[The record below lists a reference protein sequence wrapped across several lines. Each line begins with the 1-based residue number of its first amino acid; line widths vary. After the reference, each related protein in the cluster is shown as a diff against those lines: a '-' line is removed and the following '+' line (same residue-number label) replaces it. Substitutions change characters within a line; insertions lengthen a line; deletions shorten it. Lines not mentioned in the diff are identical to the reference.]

1 MPNARFSVRVT
12 ENRKTAAIVPPP
24 SRRLSRQVELTRE
37 ELDQLISEL
46 GDARS
51 QIVKGQPSAD
61 FESED
66 VTISAVGNTTW
77 CIKARPPA
85 GALLA
90 FDHPRFGPVGFTLPG
105 DQIAKIVSFLT
116 NRFMLQSSPSAERH

>member
-1 MPNARFSVRVT
+1 MPDARFRVRVT
-12 ENRKTAAIVPPP
+12 ENQRTVAIAAAPAK
-24 SRRLSRQVELTRE
+24 RLSRQVELTLE

-51 QIVKGQPSAD
+51 QMVKGQPSAN

-66 VTISAVGNTTW
+66 VVISAVGNTTW

-85 GALLA
+85 GVLLA
-90 FDHPRFGPVGFTLPG
+90 FDHPKFGPVGFTLPSN
-105 DQIAKIVSFLT
+105 QIAKIVSFLT
-116 NRFMLQSSPSAERH
+116 ERFILQSAPSAERH

>member
-1 MPNARFSVRVT
+1 MPDARFRVRVT
-12 ENRKTAAIVPPP
+12 EDRKTVAIAAAPAK
-24 SRRLSRQVELTRE
+24 RLSRQVELTLE

-51 QIVKGQPSAD
+51 QIVKGQPSAN
-61 FESED
+61 FEEN
-66 VTISAVGNTTW
+66 VAISVVGNTTW

-90 FDHPRFGPVGFTLPG
+90 FDHPKFGPVGFTLAR
-105 DQIAKIVSFLT
+105 DQIASIVKFLT
-116 NRFMLQSSPSAERH
+116 ERFILQSSASAQKH